1 MNIKTLISNPAPSTK
16 YLLVALVIIL
26 PFVGF
31 WIGTKQTEAP
41 DVPPLTDTESQGD
54 ATTTPEGT
62 ASGATT
68 TESTEFPIPL
78 TPKKTTQTTPS
89 APQPTKVTAFLT
101 ERSLD
106 RMTIDTIAIYKDSAA
121 VAQMIADGL
130 CPASE
135 PKKCTLE
142 NGVYY
147 RNTDKT
153 LRTYPVSPNVDVR
166 TWTGG
171 TYALSKLAND
181 PPDRIPYYVTI
192 STSGVITKIEE
203 IYRP

>member
-1 MNIKTLISNPAPSTK
+1 
-16 YLLVALVIIL
+16 
-26 PFVGF
+26 
-31 WIGTKQTEAP
+31 
-41 DVPPLTDTESQGD
+41 
-54 ATTTPEGT
+54 
-62 ASGATT
+62 
-68 TESTEFPIPL
+68 
-78 TPKKTTQTTPS
+78 
-89 APQPTKVTAFLT
+89 
-101 ERSLD
+101 
-106 RMTIDTIAIYKDSAA
+106 MTIDTIAIYKDDAA
-121 VAQMIADGL
+121 VRQMIADGL

-153 LRTYPVSPNVDVR
+153 LRTYTVAPYVEVY

-171 TYALSKLAND
+171 SYALSKLAND

-192 STSGVITKIEE
+192 NASGAITKIEE